1 MRRNI
6 SIPGSSTPSDFSPKM
21 RARPSFAGLPW
32 PQGRSGLDRRTLT
45 TRTWRALGGGR
56 SFPRPAHPNSNVVT
70 PNSFE
75 RSIAGSGP
83 VYIRAVSNAGI
94 RSRAATKL
102 SFKDHLANWFFLE
115 HLLENATIF
124 VACSR
129 YLELGIFDDAALA
142 LEEIAPEDKTR
153 SEVLGARVAIYLA
166 AEKWD
171 MAVAVA
177 NHLVKIEPE
186 NSGWWINL
194 AYATRRC
201 EGIESAE
208 AILHRARE
216 LHHDNAMIEFN
227 LACYASVA
235 GRFEEAKARLKRAI
249 ELDKRFQKL
258 AIDDEDLRPLW
269 RWIADLA

>member
-1 MRRNI
+1 
-6 SIPGSSTPSDFSPKM
+6 
-21 RARPSFAGLPW
+21 L
-32 PQGRSGLDRRTLT
+32 
-45 TRTWRALGGGR
+45 
-56 SFPRPAHPNSNVVT
+56 
-70 PNSFE
+70 SFE
-75 RSIAGSGP
+75 
-83 VYIRAVSNAGI
+83 
-94 RSRAATKL
+94 
-102 SFKDHLANWFFLE
+102 DHLANWFFLE
-115 HLLENATIF
+115 HLLENTTIF

-129 YLELGIFDDAALA
+129 YLELGIFDDATLA

-208 AILHRARE
+208 AILLRARE
-216 LHHDNAMIEFN
+216 LHHDKKTRERTELAFIEPMQCKP
-227 LACYASVA
+227 LARRC
-235 GRFEEAKARLKRAI
+235 RRARSGPSRSSSRAI
-249 ELDKRFQKL
+249 
-258 AIDDEDLRPLW
+258 A
-269 RWIADLA
+269 ASS